1 MNRKPFIMLDTLIQ
15 ALREKLNVSDLNHDK
30 PSGLCFT
37 FSSSMIN
44 WWRKYHLLIHL
55 SDNVIILI
63 ITFFCVSG
71 HDKRNKSLK
80 GKVLFNLRLFMC
92 E

>member
-1 MNRKPFIMLDTLIQ
+1 MLDTLIQ

-44 WWRKYHLLIHL
+44 WWKKYHLLIHL

-63 ITFFCVSG
+63 ITFFLCVRSRQTQQ
-71 HDKRNKSLK
+71 KFK
-80 GKVLFNLRLFMC
+80 GKSCV
-92 E
+92 